1 MDKPLNGVQTISRA
15 FELLDLIAD
24 HGAPVA
30 ISEISAKSGLPLP
43 TVHRLLKALVSLG
56 HVRQTPSRHYAL
68 GPRLIRLGESASQ
81 SLGATAQPF
90 LAQLVEITGETA
102 NLAIREG
109 DVVVYVAQ
117 VPSRYPMR
125 MFTEIGR
132 RVLPHCT
139 GVGKALLAQLPN
151 SSVKE
156 IVQRNGMPAMT
167 NHTMTNLDDLLGDL
181 DRIRKRGWAVDNGE
195 QEIGVRCIAAP
206 ILGTGIQAAIS
217 VSGPEARLTPEVIE
231 STGSVVLRIATD
243 LATTI
248 NTTEPDSTDVARR

>member
-1 MDKPLNGVQTISRA
+1 MDRPLNGVQTISRA

-24 HGAPVA
+24 HGAPVT
-30 ISEISAKSGLPLP
+30 ISELSARSGLPLP

-56 HVRQTPSRHYAL
+56 HVRQTPSRRYAL

-90 LAQLVEITGETA
+90 LTELVETTGETA

-117 VPSRYPMR
+117 VPSRHSMR

-167 NHTMTNLDDLLGDL
+167 EHTMTSLDDLMDDL
-181 DRIRKRGWAVDNGE
+181 ERIRNRGWAEDNGE
-195 QEIGVRCIAAP
+195 QEIGVHCIAAP
-206 ILGTGIQAAIS
+206 VLGTGIQAAIS
-217 VSGPEARLTPEVIE
+217 VSGPEARLTPQATASAGPLLV
-231 STGSVVLRIATD
+231 RIAAD
-243 LATTI
+243 LAAAI
-248 NTTEPDSTDVARR
+248 NSTES

>member
-1 MDKPLNGVQTISRA
+1 MTNPRQLMGRPLNGVQTISRA

-24 HGAPVA
+24 HGAPVT
-30 ISEISAKSGLPLP
+30 ISELSARSGLPLP

-56 HVRQTPSRHYAL
+56 HVRQTPSRRYAL

-117 VPSRYPMR
+117 VPSRHSMR

-167 NHTMTNLDDLLGDL
+167 EHTMTSLDDLMDDL
-181 DRIRKRGWAVDNGE
+181 ERIRDRGWAEDNGE
-195 QEIGVRCIAAP
+195 QEIGVRCIAASV
-206 ILGTGIQAAIS
+206 LGTGIQAAIS
-217 VSGPEARLTPEVIE
+217 VSGPETRLTPQAIE
-231 STGSVVLRIATD
+231 SAGPLLVRIAAD
-243 LATTI
+243 LAVAI
-248 NTTEPDSTDVARR
+248 NSTES